1 MICVQILHK
10 KLFDMDLLS
19 DLALTYL
26 KSGFYF
32 QRYLIE
38 NGLNKQS
45 VEHVLVLVA
54 DKYLRKDPTQEEDD
68 GVTDV
73 GHVEAG
79 GLGIP
84 DWRLVL

>member
-1 MICVQILHK
+1 
-10 KLFDMDLLS
+10 MDLLS
-19 DLALTYL
+19 NLARTYL

-32 QRYLIE
+32 QRQLIE

-84 DWRLVL
+84 DWRMVL